1 MSSSISSS
9 ASMPAFA
16 ARRFAAAE
24 EDFLLPLALALR
36 LANARASSLATMPSP
51 VFLVRVTVP
60 PMAICWSASAEAA
73 AVVPEGGG
81 ASAISASVMSSD
93 GTTSGRRD
101 DFESLS
107 EAGTRARAGKPP
119 SARVSSAAARS
130 IGIDGGGSSRRSS
143 RVGVRV
149 NRDVRGRFCASRSA
163 SGRSKTK

>member
-60 PMAICWSASAEAA
+60 PMAICL
-73 AVVPEGGG
+73 VGIRRGGCRG
-81 ASAISASVMSSD
+81 AR
-93 GTTSGRRD
+93 GRR
-101 DFESLS
+101 
-107 EAGTRARAGKPP
+107 
-119 SARVSSAAARS
+119 RVRHL
-130 IGIDGGGSSRRSS
+130 
-143 RVGVRV
+143 RVGHVV
-149 NRDVRGRFCASRSA
+149 GRDDERSTGRL
-163 SGRSKTK
+163 